1 MKRLAIRPVPG
12 KTASQAE
19 RKRQLRGKAP
29 RLNAGMSCDAA
40 FRAIARNCL
49 KDLTANHAVTCRGG
63 HAALHRMR
71 VALTRLRA
79 AISFFSPMLADAE
92 RIHVKR
98 ELKWLNGHLGA
109 ARDIDVAIEL
119 LRQASKRPS
128 SDSNVAAWKT
138 KRTESRRHL
147 TQALRSHRYRRLI
160 ADVAAWIE
168 SGPWTSSGGKAAA
181 KRRETGIA
189 RYGTR
194 KLARWRRKLLK
205 SSRKLQDMNAEK
217 QHRIRLASKRLRY
230 AIEFFAGPLAH
241 RNSPTHATLKC
252 LRQAQTSLGELNDAH
267 RVQPA
272 PVLDGKRRK
281 HLSRVA
287 SHAYR
292 NLAAL
297 KPLRM

>member
-1 MKRLAIRPVPG
+1 MLPVPG
-12 KTASQAE
+12 RTASQAE
-19 RKRQLRGKAP
+19 RKRQPRSAAP
-29 RLNAGMSCDAA
+29 RLNAGMSCGVA
-40 FRAIARNCL
+40 FRAIARHCL
-49 KDLTANHAVTCRGG
+49 KDLTANHAATCKGNR
-63 HAALHRMR
+63 AALHRMR
-71 VALTRLRA
+71 IALTRLRA
-79 AISFFSPMLADAE
+79 AIAFFSPMLADAE
-92 RIHVKR
+92 RAHLKR

-119 LRQASKRPS
+119 LKQARRRTP
-128 SDSNVAAWKT
+128 SDSTVTAWKT
-138 KRTESRRHL
+138 KRAESRRHL

-160 ADVAAWIE
+160 ADLSAWVE
-168 SGPWTSSGGKAAA
+168 NGPWSRTSRSTTA
-181 KRRETGIA
+181 KRREAGIV

-194 KLARWRRKLLK
+194 KLARWRKKLLK
-205 SSRKLQDMNAEK
+205 KSRRLKDLSAEK

-241 RNSPTHATLKC
+241 RKSPMHDTLKC

-267 RVQPA
+267 RVQPS
-272 PVLDGKRRK
+272 PVLDSKRRK
-281 HLSRVA
+281 HLMRVA